1 MTSKREPT
9 LGEVVY
15 IPINKIVRCRWRD
28 EEDSPDKV
36 RVAKERIGRQ
46 GFRGHLDGV
55 ALPDGCIEQL
65 NGHNR
70 VTACRELGMTEI
82 PFVPKAYTDEEA
94 LDIFLSDNM
103 KEDAQSTGWALGSVR
118 TVIPYLISLG
128 MTASEA
134 QARLADKI
142 GLAAKD
148 VEKLSDMN
156 AALAEGI
163 LSPAVKRLPV
173 PYNAVE
179 FWRKLQELISCRLV
193 GLDEQVEIIDA
204 VLTGADHRRRITN
217 IFSDL
222 LRNMTPLKVVQP
234 KTRKSPFASICR
246 YLEQAA
252 ELLQQDAEDFGEQ
265 EIQIIVDKA
274 RFVNSLLPTA
284 LSDSQ
289 RAIAATLATMEE
301 EDYDV
306 QPTEVQ

>member
-1 MTSKREPT
+1 MTSKRGLT

-55 ALPDGCIEQL
+55 ILPDGCVEQL

-82 PFVPKAYTDEEA
+82 PFVAKAYTDEEA

-118 TVIPYLISLG
+118 TVVPYLVSLG
-128 MTASEA
+128 MSNSEA

-142 GLAAKD
+142 GLTVKD
-148 VEKLSDMN
+148 IEKLTDMN
-156 AALAEGI
+156 DALVQGI

-179 FWRKLQELISCRLV
+179 FWKKLQELMSCRV
-193 GLDEQVEIIDA
+193 VISVE
-204 VLTGADHRRRITN
+204 H
-217 IFSDL
+217 
-222 LRNMTPLKVVQP
+222 
-234 KTRKSPFASICR
+234 ASIIS
-246 YLEQAA
+246 A
-252 ELLQQDAEDFGEQ
+252 
-265 EIQIIVDKA
+265 IVA
-274 RFVNSLLPTA
+274 RA
-284 LSDSQ
+284 H
-289 RAIAATLATMEE
+289 
-301 EDYDV
+301 
-306 QPTEVQ
+306 